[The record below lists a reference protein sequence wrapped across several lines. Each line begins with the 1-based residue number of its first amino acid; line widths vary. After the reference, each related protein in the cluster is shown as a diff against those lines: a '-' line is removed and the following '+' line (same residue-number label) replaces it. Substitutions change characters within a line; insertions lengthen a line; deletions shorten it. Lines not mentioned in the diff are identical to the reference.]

1 MVKPTVLQAM
11 SSGFIGGFGTATYL
25 VVSYLVDHKYGYD
38 TANLIGLVA
47 SSVLDFYLQQLVFVG
62 SISSKPQF
70 IWKFIL
76 VRAFEIG
83 LAQVLFAQYIK
94 YINQKKP
101 FFYRHNIKGRL
112 LVVRYAIQIIIFAV
126 VTFPM
131 RKYVIYT

>member
-70 IWKFIL
+70 IWKFI
-76 VRAFEIG
+76 
-83 LAQVLFAQYIK
+83 Y
-94 YINQKKP
+94 KKIDQSSFVNTIP
-101 FFYRHNIKGRL
+101 YDLRNTNYYARL
-112 LVVRYAIQIIIFAV
+112 TTYD
-126 VTFPM
+126 
-131 RKYVIYT
+131 